1 MQGIVI
7 LGGKGTRLNI
17 FSRRVSN
24 KALALVYD
32 RCVFEYPLN
41 TLVRAGITDI
51 ILVVG
56 ERYAGNLLNVVGDG
70 KEFGIKNL
78 TYVYQRKAGGISQAI
93 HLAKGSIHD
102 KCAVIL
108 GDNFFEDD
116 ITQYV
121 DRFKKKEKG
130 CGLFVKEVPD
140 PERYGVAEVSSKKCK
155 CGGKENERDCSHSF
169 NVDNIIEKPSHP
181 KTSTAVTGLYFY
193 DKTLFEK
200 IESLKPSARGE
211 LEVTDLNM
219 LYVNEGSCEAY
230 PVQGYWNDMGTFD
243 SILDTGNFVRDND
256 YKLNYEISAWD
267 NK

>member
-7 LGGKGTRLNI
+7 LGGKGTRLNL

-24 KALALVYD
+24 KSLALVFD

-41 TLVRAGITDI
+41 TLVKAGITDI
-51 ILVVG
+51 VMVVG

-78 TYVYQRKAGGISQAI
+78 TYVYQKEAGGISQAI

-116 ITQYV
+116 ISQQV
-121 DRFKKKEKG
+121 ARFEKKENG

-140 PERYGVAEVSSKKCK
+140 PERYGVAEVTSKKCK
-155 CGGKENERDCSHSF
+155 CGGVVKERECSHSF
-169 NVDNIIEKPSHP
+169 NVNNIIEKPLNP

-230 PVQGYWNDMGTFD
+230 SVEGYWNDMGTFD
-243 SILDTGNFVRDND
+243 SILDTANYVRDNGI
-256 YKLNYEISAWD
+256 KLNYEISAWD
-267 NK
+267 D